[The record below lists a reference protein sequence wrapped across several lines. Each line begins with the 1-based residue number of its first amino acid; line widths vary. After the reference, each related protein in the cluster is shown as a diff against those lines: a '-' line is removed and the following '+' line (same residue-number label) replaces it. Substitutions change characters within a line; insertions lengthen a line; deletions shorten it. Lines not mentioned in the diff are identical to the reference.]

1 MRRSSVLL
9 AVLLV
14 LPACSAEGG
23 TGTTTAGPSATTTT
37 GATVTTIDL
46 ATTMA
51 SGFPVT
57 VEVYNGS
64 VTIETRPE
72 EIVSLSSTATEML
85 FAIGAAAQIV
95 AVDDQSNYPA
105 EAPITDLSG
114 FTPNIEAILAYQPDL
129 VVIGYEPGELVDT
142 LSAAGVP
149 VLFYNAALT
158 VDDTYRQIEALGRAT
173 GHVQEAGAVNESIQT
188 DLENVVAGAPEV
200 PEGTTYYHEVDNTY
214 YTATSSTFIGTLYS
228 LFGLENIADPADAD
242 GAAFGYPQLSAEFI
256 VAADPDL
263 IFLADSFYGET
274 PETVAARPGWEV
286 LTAVQEGHVI
296 PLDSDIVSRW
306 GPRIVEFAQAV
317 SDALSGF
324 GDPASG

>member
-1 MRRSSVLL
+1 
-9 AVLLV
+9 
-14 LPACSAEGG
+14 
-23 TGTTTAGPSATTTT
+23 
-37 GATVTTIDL
+37 VTTIDV

-57 VEVYNGS
+57 VEADNGS

-85 FAIGAAAQIV
+85 FAIGAADQIV

-317 SDALSGF
+317 SDALSGL

>member
-1 MRRSSVLL
+1 VLL

-57 VEVYNGS
+57 VEADNGS

-85 FAIGAAAQIV
+85 FAIGAADQIV

-317 SDALSGF
+317 SDALSGL

>member
-1 MRRSSVLL
+1 
-9 AVLLV
+9 
-14 LPACSAEGG
+14 
-23 TGTTTAGPSATTTT
+23 
-37 GATVTTIDL
+37 
-46 ATTMA
+46 MA

-57 VEVYNGS
+57 VEADNGS

-85 FAIGAAAQIV
+85 FAIGAADQIV

-158 VDDTYRQIEALGRAT
+158 VVDTYRQIEALGRAT

-317 SDALSGF
+317 SDALSGL

>member
-1 MRRSSVLL
+1 M
-9 AVLLV
+9 
-14 LPACSAEGG
+14 P
-23 TGTTTAGPSATTTT
+23 
-37 GATVTTIDL
+37 
-46 ATTMA
+46 
-51 SGFPVT
+51 
-57 VEVYNGS
+57 N
-64 VTIETRPE
+64 
-72 EIVSLSSTATEML
+72 ATEML
-85 FAIGAAAQIV
+85 FAIGAADQIV

-317 SDALSGF
+317 SDALSGL

>member
-57 VEVYNGS
+57 VEADNGS

-85 FAIGAAAQIV
+85 FAIGAADQIV

-317 SDALSGF
+317 SDALSGL

>member
-1 MRRSSVLL
+1 VLL

-23 TGTTTAGPSATTTT
+23 TDTTTAGPSATTTT
-37 GATVTTIDL
+37 GATVTTIDV

-57 VEVYNGS
+57 VEADNGS

-85 FAIGAAAQIV
+85 FAIGAADQIV

-317 SDALSGF
+317 SDALSGL